1 MTKKEITLT
10 KAQFAL
16 EIGKAYRRGLTE
28 GVIAE
33 RNGNTDFVNRRII
46 RKIYNASIRRCNTML
61 INFISGMCVVIAMA
75 TGRTDVCVTGMFA
88 IVCITGAE
96 LIKKVTNNG
105 EA

>member
-33 RNGNTDFVNRRII
+33 RNGNTEFVNRRII
-46 RKIYNASIRRCNTML
+46 PENLWDSEGIRR
-61 INFISGMCVVIAMA
+61 
-75 TGRTDVCVTGMFA
+75 
-88 IVCITGAE
+88 
-96 LIKKVTNNG
+96 
-105 EA
+105 

>member
-1 MTKKEITLT
+1 
-10 KAQFAL
+10 
-16 EIGKAYRRGLTE
+16 
-28 GVIAE
+28 
-33 RNGNTDFVNRRII
+33 
-46 RKIYNASIRRCNTML
+46 ML

-96 LIKKVTNNG
+96 LIKKLTNNG

>member
-33 RNGNTDFVNRRII
+33 RNGNADFINRRII
-46 RKIYNASIRRCNTML
+46 PENLWDSEEIRR
-61 INFISGMCVVIAMA
+61 
-75 TGRTDVCVTGMFA
+75 
-88 IVCITGAE
+88 
-96 LIKKVTNNG
+96 
-105 EA
+105 